1 MQPPTRNSRTML
13 LTVLSVGT
21 TTSTTSAA
29 ETTAAAKSPP
39 RQPLSTAHDTTAAEG
54 QMPGTVGAPPRIT
67 ALLSTTRVDRM
78 AATARASSMPT
89 TVVVRSRWIHMATVQ
104 TARTSSTTNATQGC
118 AIPGWRSCRE
128 YTAYSRATGRRTLSP
143 RQRAATTLGSVARL
157 PPEATASAGGA
168 LAVGRHV
175 VLRCGADGLLRPR
188 LGPAD
193 RGAVDGRALDARV
206 LDGDV
211 LSAGL
216 RRAGRL
222 VRGLVLGATAIEGL
236 GLGPGRREQA
246 LLHGRGVHVDVL
258 LPGQEHQL
266 VHDLVGD
273 RPQDEPVVFHALVA
287 GEVERLAH
295 PDTDPHDPRDD
306 LAGRLGLVRADH
318 GDRDDLHLALEGHPG
333 DAGAAAV
340 EAPVGRA
347 RALGVDA
354 EQLAAP
360 EHLEPGAQR
369 GVARLAAGA
378 VDGQLPDALE
388 ERGREPALDAA
399 TGEVVALGE
408 ERDASGDD
416 ERQED
421 RVGEGQMVAR
431 EDRGA
436 LCGDVLLPLH
446 PRTEEELD
454 DRPDDDRL
462 EEPVEQPC
470 PPSACDGSN
479 STTRAPAQRGMR
491 GSGDSIASREEPIV
505 TVLPGAAVGF
515 GLRARRT
522 RTPRP

>member
-1 MQPPTRNSRTML
+1 MQPPTRKSSTML
-13 LTVLSVGT
+13 LTVLSVGAV
-21 TTSTTSAA
+21 SSKKKAA

-168 LAVGRHV
+168 LAVGRDI

-273 RPQDEPVVFHALVA
+273 RAQDEAVVLHALVA
-287 GEVERLAH
+287 REVQRLADAD
-295 PDTDPHDPRDD
+295 PDAHDLGLL
-306 LAGRLGLVRADH
+306 LAGGLGLVGADH
-318 GDRDDLHLALEGHPG
+318 RDREHRDARLEGHAG
-333 DAGAAAV
+333 HAGAPAV
-340 EAPVGRA
+340 EPAVRRA

-354 EQLAAP
+354 EQLAAAQD
-360 EHLEPGAQR
+360 LEPAAQ
-369 GVARLAAGA
+369 GGLAGSAAGP
-378 VDGQLPDALE
+378 VDGQLPDTLE
-388 ERGREPALDAA
+388 EGRREAALDAP
-399 TGEVVALGE
+399 TREVVGLGQ
-408 ERDASGDD
+408 ERHPARHHQ
-416 ERQED
+416 RQED
-421 RVGEGQMVAR
+421 RVREGQVVAG
-431 EDRGA
+431 EDRRT
-436 LCGDVLLPLH
+436 LRGDVLLPLD
-446 PRTEEELD
+446 PRAEQQLEDGSEHN
-454 DRPDDDRL
+454 RL
-462 EEPVEQPC
+462 EHPVEQ
-470 PPSACDGSN
+470 
-479 STTRAPAQRGMR
+479 
-491 GSGDSIASREEPIV
+491 
-505 TVLPGAAVGF
+505 
-515 GLRARRT
+515 
-522 RTPRP
+522 RPHLL